1 MHLFSSKFY
10 VEWNFLNYFFYFHFI
25 FIDNH
30 DVLSLVTYV
39 DKDVMEKIE
48 KEKQNKIHF
57 EIAPANMSEEARV
70 IR

>member
-1 MHLFSSKFY
+1 MHLFSFKFY
-10 VEWNFLNYFFYFHFI
+10 VEWNFLNYFSYFHFI
-25 FIDNH
+25 FLDNH